1 MRFNMNMKLHF
12 VARRD
17 QEHLDTKE
25 MGDYIVGELLKVFPD
40 DVAPMYEEMY
50 AEIVRIV
57 EESPI
62 FPPGAKVGMSLSDPD
77 GFGIDLTE
85 CIFHI

>member
-1 MRFNMNMKLHF
+1 MRFNMNLHF
-12 VARRD
+12 VRRRD
-17 QEHLDTKE
+17 QEHLDTKDMAE
-25 MGDYIVGELLKVFPD
+25 HIIGELLKVFPD

-50 AEIVRIV
+50 AEIARIV
-57 EESPI
+57 EDSPI
-62 FPPGAKVGMSLSDPD
+62 FPPGAKVAMSLSDAY